1 MIIHL
6 SRNVSEHRRV
16 AKQRLL
22 RLTNNIWVLGGSDG
36 KESACNARDPV
47 LIPGLERSPGKR
59 MATQSGILAWKFHVV
74 PINSCKVL
82 NSSSLW
88 GRKES
93 DITEQLTTEYV
104 ESSDHHV

>member
-47 LIPGLERSPGKR
+47 LIPGLERSPGKKNGNPVWH
-59 MATQSGILAWKFHVV
+59 SCLEIPCSPYKF
-74 PINSCKVL
+74 L
-82 NSSSLW
+82 
-88 GRKES
+88 
-93 DITEQLTTEYV
+93 
-104 ESSDHHV
+104 